1 MTKKYCRLATLFTV
15 LSLAL
20 NFGPL
25 LGYMIAAFVNS
36 ELVVEK
42 VALCST
48 IMIVL
53 ILTLVGVARK
63 ITFRSTLWILLI
75 GVYVALKNIMTP
87 LLIISVCQILDEL
100 IASPLAKRYRNKKM
114 IHREM
119 DKRL

>member
-1 MTKKYCRLATLFTV
+1 MTKKYSRLATLFTV

-25 LGYMIAAFVNS
+25 IGYVISSFVHS
-36 ELVVEK
+36 DLVVEK

-63 ITFRSTLWILLI
+63 ITFRSTLWILLL
-75 GVYVALKNIMTP
+75 GVYFALKNIMTP

-100 IASPLAKRYRNKKM
+100 IASPLAKRYKNKKM
-114 IHREM
+114 IHKEM